1 MQEVEELS
9 MLLSAEN
16 EPILDILLSLKQK
29 HERLLQIFSDAEREV
44 KLLWKKNRKSSLRSW
59 MN

>member
-16 EPILDILLSLKQK
+16 EPLLDLLLSLKQK
-29 HERLLQIFSDAEREV
+29 HEEVLQIFDDAINEIKEGVYVDKGR
-44 KLLWKKNRKSSLRSW
+44 N
-59 MN
+59 